1 MLPTM
6 CDSLRV
12 LLLQLELTDKK
23 IFSLCLPLILENV
36 SSLFLIIFLS
46 FYFSLLGFV
55 GWQFYRYLYSVLEA
69 SKFLFSS
76 FPAAS
81 ASLSP

>member
-23 IFSLCLPLILENV
+23 NLFIVSSFNSGKCIFIISYNI
-36 SSLFLIIFLS
+36 SLFL
-46 FYFSLLGFV
+46 
-55 GWQFYRYLYSVLEA
+55 
-69 SKFLFSS
+69 LFSS
-76 FPAAS
+76 RVCRLAVLQILVLCP
-81 ASLSP
+81 

>member
-23 IFSLCLPLILENV
+23 IFSLCLPLILENI

-55 GWQFYRYLYSVLEA
+55 GWQFYR
-69 SKFLFSS
+69 
-76 FPAAS
+76 
-81 ASLSP
+81 